1 MKIRDGRVTGR
12 TDASLLVDYARGD
25 RGALDALVGRRWGGA
40 YRVALRSLGDPGA
53 AEDAAADAFAALVRS
68 APRFAPDRPFGPWFG
83 AVLLNAIKKQERARR
98 RREHHERRAAEARPV
113 AVDGASDLDG
123 TRLDP
128 LLRDLP
134 LDLRLP
140 LVLHFYEGRTHAEV
154 ADALGCPVGTAS
166 SRIRR
171 GLERLRGSL
180 AGAAGAGVPSVE
192 ALAAA
197 LGVARSTPELPAAPG
212 LARLEALARQA
223 SRPATLATLA
233 TLAATVLVATL
244 GLGALLA
251 ADVPD
256 LVVASPGTTSGAPGV
271 AAPTSADSPAADD
284 GAGDRESALAG
295 TRAEVATTQPQ
306 PPPQPPPRP
315 QAQPRHVVGRV
326 VDHSGEPI
334 SDARVTVSRNEY
346 GRDPDGP
353 SLDYFARARR
363 VAGLPPERRV
373 EAYRALRS
381 RSAVRDVAVGVS
393 DADGRFSLAVPS
405 DLKHLHLSVA
415 ATHQGRAHVG
425 AAYLDDESL
434 DAGEVRV
441 DAVRR
446 IAVTVTTASAPAV
459 GADVYLSVPTSDREN
474 DDFWAWSTTD
484 ATGAAV
490 LEDPFGFMGEQTVVV
505 VAPGHAIE
513 TRGAPCVDG
522 QETVVAVELVAGVD
536 GRLRVVDDAGR
547 PVEGVVVE
555 ARAVG
560 DSAWFVVAE
569 GRSDA
574 TGALTLAGLTPG
586 RAYAL
591 EATTTRRDLLDRR
604 AIVTGAEVLP
614 ALTLHAPISLVV
626 RAAADADDFEARDHL
641 TLQRLEA
648 GVWTSASSEQERVVH
663 EGVDAGGVLTFHDD
677 DVPPDEARYPRLQPG
692 TYRVIGDLVG
702 FATVVSPLLTLAPGA
717 SAQELAMRLTPGRTA
732 RGRVVDRAG
741 RPIAGAS
748 VDLCLGDHEVSLG
761 HTGDDG
767 TFETTQLPAGA
778 LPDDAALVVS
788 DGFMGPETRSPLAPD
803 ATWLGDLICERNP
816 YGGEA
821 DAEVEEGR

>member
-1 MKIRDGRVTGR
+1 MKTRGARVTGR

-113 AVDGASDLDG
+113 AVDGASDLDDA
-123 TRLDP
+123 RLEP
-128 LLRDLP
+128 HLRDLP

-197 LGVARSTPELPAAPG
+197 LGVARSAPELPAAPSI
-212 LARLEALARQA
+212 ARLEALAGQA
-223 SRPATLATLA
+223 TRSSPLATLA
-233 TLAATVLVATL
+233 TLTALTASVLVATL
-244 GLGALLA
+244 ALGALLA
-251 ADVPD
+251 PDVAEP
-256 LVVASPGTTSGAPGV
+256 VVASPGTTSGGDAGRVPRASDPAQDEDDDSRRGAPAG
-271 AAPTSADSPAADD
+271 TSAEPPA
-284 GAGDRESALAG
+284 
-295 TRAEVATTQPQ
+295 
-306 PPPQPPPRP
+306 RP
-315 QAQPRHVVGRV
+315 APEPGPGPLAQPRRAVGRV
-326 VDHSGEPI
+326 VDRGGAPI
-334 SDARVTVSRNEY
+334 PDARVTVSRNEY
-346 GRDPDGP
+346 DRDPDGP
-353 SLDYFARARR
+353 SLDYFDRARR
-363 VAGLPPERRV
+363 VAALPPERRV

-415 ATHQGRAHVG
+415 VTLRGRAHVG
-425 AAYLDDESL
+425 AVRLDDDSL

-441 DAVRR
+441 DPVRR
-446 IAVTVTTASAPAV
+446 IAVTVTSAGVPVV

-474 DDFWAWSTTD
+474 DDFWAWATTD
-484 ATGAAV
+484 ATGAAM

-536 GRLRVVDDAGR
+536 ARLHVVDDAGR

-555 ARAVG
+555 ARAVVE
-560 DSAWFVVAE
+560 SAWFVVAE

-574 TGALTLAGLTPG
+574 TGAVTLAGLTPG

-591 EATTTRRDLLDRR
+591 EATTTRPDLLDRR
-604 AIVTGAEVLP
+604 ATVTGAAVLP
-614 ALTLHAPISLVV
+614 ALALHAPIPLVV
-626 RAAADADDFEARDHL
+626 RATADADDFEARDHV
-641 TLQRLEA
+641 TLQRLED
-648 GVWTSASSEQERVVH
+648 GGWTSASSEQERVVH
-663 EGVDAGGVLTFHDD
+663 EGVDAGGVLTFRED
-677 DVPPDEARYPRLQPG
+677 DVPPDEVRHPRLQPG
-692 TYRVIGDLVG
+692 TYRVIVDLEG
-702 FATVVSPLLTLAPGA
+702 FATLVSAPLTLAPGA
-717 SAQELAMRLTPGRTA
+717 SAQEVVVRLAPGRTA
-732 RGRVVDRAG
+732 RGRVVDRVG
-741 RPIAGAS
+741 KPIAGAS

-761 HTGDDG
+761 TTAEDG
-767 TFETTQLPAGA
+767 TFETTRLPAGP
-778 LPDDAALVVS
+778 LPDDAALIVS

-803 ATWLGDLICERNP
+803 ATWLGDLVGERNP
-816 YGGEA
+816 YDEA
-821 DAEVEEGR
+821 GDEEEAEDDR